1 MKFIKKSLSLLLI
14 VVLCCSF
21 VSCNS
26 NQNFFLDEDYL
37 TKEDE
42 LTISPYFA
50 YYNNGKLPE
59 KLKEIDPE
67 IYKEGAVDDGAFN
80 IYFAVC
86 NNSEFDRKIT
96 EIKVKY
102 IKTDD
107 GYEIVEPCEFTLDNE
122 TYIESGQTL
131 IIPCSF
137 EKEFVKLEAKLDNI
151 IAKTSV
157 AYESCVLSAKNVPE
171 NTNDVLYYVEELK
184 FTSSNGIEGKFT
196 IDNQTNK
203 VKKFKNISFMLYT
216 DKGEKITKTPVK
228 MDIGCTVDSSS
239 ILTLNFAI
247 LPDNVSDGIKETKL
261 FDKVQIKVLGEVKQ
275 ND

>member
-1 MKFIKKSLSLLLI
+1 MKFIKNTLILLLI
-14 VVLCCSF
+14 VVLCSSF
-21 VSCNS
+21 TSCNS
-26 NQNFFLDEDYL
+26 NQNYFFDENYL
-37 TKEDE
+37 TQENA
-42 LTISPYFA
+42 LTASPYFA
-50 YYNNGKLPE
+50 YYNNGKLPQ

-67 IYKEGAVDDGAFN
+67 IYKEGALDDGAFN

-96 EIKVKY
+96 EIKVKF
-102 IKTDD
+102 ITTDD
-107 GYEIVEPCEFTLDNE
+107 GYEIVEPCEFTLDSE
-122 TYIESGQTL
+122 TYIAAGQTL

-151 IAKTSV
+151 LAQTSLS
-157 AYESCVLSAKNVPE
+157 YEGCVLSAKNVPE

-216 DKGEKITKTPVK
+216 DKGEKITKTLVK
-228 MDIGCTVDSSS
+228 MDMSCTVDSSS

-247 LPDNVSDGIKETKL
+247 LPDNVSDDIKETKL
-261 FDKVQIKVLGEVKQ
+261 FDKVEIKVLGEVKQ

>member
-1 MKFIKKSLSLLLI
+1 MKFIKNSLILLLI
-14 VVLCCSF
+14 VVLCGGF
-21 VSCNS
+21 TSCNS

-67 IYKEGAVDDGAFN
+67 IYKEGALDDGAFN

-86 NNSEFDRKIT
+86 NNSDWDRKLT
-96 EIKVKY
+96 EIKVKF
-102 IKTDD
+102 ITTKD

-122 TYIESGQTL
+122 TYIAAGQTL

-151 IAKTSV
+151 LAKTSLS
-157 AYESCVLSAKNVPE
+157 YEGCVLSEKGAYWSPDAMDIFVNE
-171 NTNDVLYYVEELK
+171 FK
-184 FTSSNGIEGKFT
+184 FTDTNAVEGKFT
-196 IDNQTNK
+196 IFNGTGAADYFGT
-203 VKKFKNISFMLYT
+203 VKINLFT
-216 DKGEKITKTPVK
+216 DKGEKVNKEPLI
-228 MDIGCTVDSSS
+228 MEIDST
-239 ILTLNFAI
+239 IKGGEELTLRYAI
-247 LPDNVSDGIKETKL
+247 CLITLRKRQTKDYL
-261 FDKVQIKVLGEVKQ
+261 II
-275 ND
+275 